1 LYVYLAVAQGS
12 TRSAPAR
19 RITNKLDDAT
29 LDVLMTRLEARGK
42 HPRFVDMMREY
53 LDAMAIDMAKSIL
66 DLG

>member
-1 LYVYLAVAQGS
+1 
-12 TRSAPAR
+12 
-19 RITNKLDDAT
+19 
-29 LDVLMTRLEARGK
+29 MTRLEARGK